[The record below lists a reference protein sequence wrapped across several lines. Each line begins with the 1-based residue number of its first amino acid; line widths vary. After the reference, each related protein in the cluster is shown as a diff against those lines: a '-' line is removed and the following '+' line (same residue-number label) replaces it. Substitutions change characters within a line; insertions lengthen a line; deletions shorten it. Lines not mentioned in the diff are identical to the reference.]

1 MTYTPN
7 YNLKKP
13 GTDDLVDVGDL
24 NDNADAIDTALGG
37 KQDTLPSGTNDGDVL
52 TWDGNDSEWKAEAP
66 SGGGGGFYVGTTA
79 PLDTSLLWID
89 PSDNTIDDES

>member
-1 MTYTPN
+1 MTYTTN

-13 GTDDLVDVGDL
+13 EATDPVNVDDL
-24 NDNADAIDTALGG
+24 NDNADTIDTALAA
-37 KQDTLPSGTNDGDVL
+37 KQDTLTAGTGIDI
-52 TWDGNDSEWKAEAP
+52 TGNVISAT
-66 SGGGGGFYVGTTA
+66 GGGGGFYVGTTA